1 MYELSLT
8 ISVIT
13 FIAVTL
19 YIVWRPGFNIF
30 NPVVIYLIFHFV
42 IFVLRPIFAYVLSF
56 NGLYIAYD
64 FVPSQSDKITVIY
77 ASNLGFLAFTFFC
90 LRYGDVAMEF
100 RHTAEN
106 NETRSRLKKAFVWV
120 LAICGPVALYSAL
133 KSTQSFLRGDYIS
146 GMVLDRSTGTF
157 INTSSNGY
165 LTDAQFMFVAICALI
180 AWLGRFRF
188 VSLLPLI
195 LFVIYRSMTGSRIMF
210 IYALMIAALFFA
222 YDRKIRLPT
231 LRVFILTA
239 MAIVLFRMVGDD
251 RGALVRQT
259 IGAEAKEQILTGD
272 NRIKLRTLESMDY
285 GNMEFFEYLV
295 YVVPQRAQTYDF
307 FLDNFQVFTEPVP
320 RVLWPAK
327 PSGEPFRRI
336 YLFNYG
342 YPIGMTRSLPGEG
355 WYALGW
361 LGVVMWCGLWGGLL
375 GGLYRRFAQGSQTT
389 LQTAAYCV
397 YMPSLIAFFRDGQ
410 LVTFAKQLGMFMV
423 PILVWYLA
431 GRFMSVPTAAEL
443 RAAWRSRM
451 QSART
456 MPADVSAP
464 VMIAGATV
472 PAVVTRRAA
481 AATAAARMLPSAV
494 RRRREALGQ
503 LPGDLPGIRP
513 DPAIGG

>member
-8 ISVIT
+8 FSVIT

-19 YIVWRPGFNIF
+19 YIAWRPGFNIF
-30 NPVVIYLIFHFV
+30 NPVVIYFIFHFV
-42 IFVLRPIFAYVLSF
+42 IFVVRPIFAYVLSF
-56 NGLYIAYD
+56 DGLYIAYD
-64 FVPSQSDKITVIY
+64 FAPSQLDKITVIY
-77 ASNLGFLAFTFFC
+77 ASNLGFLSFTFFC

-106 NETRSRLKKAFVWV
+106 NETKSRLKSAFVWV

-133 KSTQSFLRGDYIS
+133 KSTQSFLGGDYIS
-146 GMVLDRSTGTF
+146 GMILDKSTGTF

-165 LTDAQFMFVAICALI
+165 LTDAQFMFVAICAMI

-188 VSLLPLI
+188 LSLLPLI
-195 LFVIYRSMTGSRIMF
+195 LFVVYRSMTGSRIMF
-210 IYALMIAALFFA
+210 IYALMISALFFA

-231 LRVFILTA
+231 VRVFILTA
-239 MAIVLFRMVGDD
+239 MAIVLFRIVGDD

-295 YVVPQRAQTYDF
+295 YVVPQRAHTHDF

-431 GRFMSVPTAAEL
+431 ARFMSVPTAAEL

-451 QSART
+451 QRARSG
-456 MPADVSAP
+456 PAP
-464 VMIAGATV
+464 VVAVGDAV
-472 PAVVTRRAA
+472 PAVSAAVSRRAA
-481 AATAAARMLPSAV
+481 AATAASRMLPPAV

-503 LPGDLPGIRP
+503 LPGSQP
-513 DPAIGG
+513 DPSTGG